1 MKVLTKKVTIDD
13 KDFVLIQSSDPK
25 YKNFTE
31 NNNIFYGLI
40 PYTEIDEQGKMK
52 RALNGFE
59 MGIADSVPKA
69 IENVQD
75 NMRILKWKEENPEH
89 SEMELIEF
97 VKGMWEEKQ
106 EKNGLK

>member
-1 MKVLTKKVTIDD
+1 MKVLTKRVTIDD

-40 PYTEIDEQGKMK
+40 PYAEIDEQGKMK

-69 IENVQD
+69 IENIQD

-97 VKGMWEEKQ
+97 IKGMWEEKQ

>member
-1 MKVLTKKVTIDD
+1 MKVLTKRVTIED
-13 KDFVLIQSSDPK
+13 KDFVLVQSSDPK
-25 YKNFTE
+25 YKNFIE
-31 NNNIFYGLI
+31 NNNTFYGLI

-75 NMRILKWKEENPEH
+75 NMRILKWKEENPQY

-97 VKGMWEEKQ
+97 IKEMWEEKQ